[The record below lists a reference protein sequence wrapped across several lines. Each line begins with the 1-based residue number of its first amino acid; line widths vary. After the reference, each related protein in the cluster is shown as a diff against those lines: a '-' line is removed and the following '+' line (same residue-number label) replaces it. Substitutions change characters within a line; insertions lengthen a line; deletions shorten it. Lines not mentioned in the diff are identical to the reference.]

1 MKLANLAL
9 YTYTWRKLP
18 PRATPDTPP
27 QAAAMLSWANLSLGA
42 ALWQISSHRERG
54 AGINAFRGFFLALS
68 DEFGD

>member
-27 QAAAMLSWANLSLGA
+27 QAAAMLIIFDGKPIA
-42 ALWQISSHRERG
+42 AADG
-54 AGINAFRGFFLALS
+54 FLAFLHLILS
-68 DEFGD
+68 AASGLPKNTAPQRY

>member
-27 QAAAMLSWANLSLGA
+27 QAAAMLMKKPFTAWKDGTSEARQERMIE
-42 ALWQISSHRERG
+42 ALE
-54 AGINAFRGFFLALS
+54 AEN
-68 DEFGD
+68 